1 MMMILDTKIVRPLRR
16 IAFAC
21 AIELSVA
28 PAASAQGLTI
38 GIGDQIEVIITGIP
52 SLNLTAEVLEDGN
65 VNLAWLGDFPADGRS
80 IGQLEARIRTDVE
93 GLIVKQY
100 DRDGQQ
106 FLVQLEAS
114 DLNIIRTAQKPI
126 VVAGTVTNPGA
137 VPFTPNMTVRDA
149 IALAGGIDDRLLPDD
164 VEVDALQ
171 IARWQADFGQA
182 AIEHAEATILSW
194 RLGAEIVGELEPI
207 LPMDTLSAVSI
218 ETVDEIRSAQLR
230 LLDGNLAASVAN
242 EVYFSQAVTL
252 AEQRLEILRKQQA
265 TMTQAL
271 AAEEAEEAR
280 IVDLVERG
288 LAPGSRESDVRRT
301 TVLTATRL
309 LDIEDDLARTEIDL
323 GRTTRQFEV
332 FEENRIEA
340 LLNAQVQA
348 DERVR
353 EARLRM
359 DVVGQFLALTGTE
372 VTTADVT
379 SEFGVTTVLFR
390 RSNGD
395 VRQLIADMDTTLL
408 PGDTLEA
415 DFEELIPAPLTE

>member
-38 GIGDQIEVIITGIP
+38 GIGDQIEGFITGIP

-230 LLDGNLAASVAN
+230 LPDDNLAACLSN

-301 TVLTATRL
+301 PVLTATRL

>member
-21 AIELSVA
+21 AIALGVA
-28 PAASAQGLTI
+28 PAASAQGLPI

-80 IGQLEARIRTDVE
+80 IAQLEARIRTDVE

-323 GRTTRQFEV
+323 GRTTRQFEE